1 MIGMAKTCAIVSSL
15 MLPLDGWIYHNGGN
29 DQGGLTQWW
38 MLLYLLLSTVMRR
51 RMDSNE
57 YPRVYK
63 AVVLNDRGR
72 GPVYVVLYTIED
84 EEDEHEDFKDGQG
97 PNYMFEF
104 FIADPACPGFST
116 LLKDIKSFNFDTW
129 DTMSFV
135 ERIRDGEAPAEHTN
149 ILMNN
154 RYVEPAIARW
164 NEENPEEIQVLDET
178 FADWLRS

>member
-1 MIGMAKTCAIVSSL
+1 MHYGLCCRTAHSQ
-15 MLPLDGWIYHNGGN
+15 D
-29 DQGGLTQWW
+29 GLTQRW
-38 MLLYLLLSTVMRR
+38 LPLYLPLSTLIGQ

-63 AVVLNDRGR
+63 AVVLNDQ
-72 GPVYVVLYTIED
+72 GPVYVVLYTIEY
-84 EEDEHEDFKDGQG
+84 EEDEYEDFKDGQG

-116 LLKDIKSFNFDTW
+116 LLKDIKSFNFDKW
-129 DTMSFV
+129 DAMPFV
-135 ERIRDGEAPAEHTN
+135 ERIRDGEAAAEHTN

-164 NEENPEEIQVLDET
+164 DEEDPDEIQILDEA
-178 FADWLRS
+178 FADWIRS